1 MSRVNPESHNRTTY
15 IILKGGG
22 GIGALGNPIV
32 GADGSILAVDVVR
45 TGHGYTFPPIVTA
58 KDDGN
63 YGNGAV
69 LKEAVL
75 GELVIIDDELAIQ
88 STDGSISYGLTFGS
102 NIGSIRGFDGG
113 TGGTGEIGD
122 GGDGGG
128 TGGGTGGG
136 GGGGLTEGGTD
147 GTGTGTDGGN
157 GGPGSGFNFRNDGSI
172 RGYRGTNRAQ
182 LYQYYDRADDYEE
195 YILTLEDPIPAG
207 TLWGPNGGLGGI

>member
-1 MSRVNPESHNRTTY
+1 M
-15 IILKGGG
+15 LKGGG

-69 LKEAVL
+69 LRAVL
-75 GELVIIDDELAIQ
+75 GELVIIDDELAINLLM
-88 STDGSISYGLTFGS
+88 DPLVMDVTFGS
-102 NIGSIRGFDGG
+102 NLGSIRGFDGG
-113 TGGTGEIGD
+113 TGGTGGD
-122 GGDGGG
+122 P
-128 TGGGTGGG
+128 GGG

-207 TLWGPNGGLGGI
+207 TLWGPNGEDLGEFDPVSVMGGGDPILQKFRSLRILFVH

>member
-1 MSRVNPESHNRTTY
+1 M
-15 IILKGGG
+15 
-22 GIGALGNPIV
+22 
-32 GADGSILAVDVVR
+32 
-45 TGHGYTFPPIVTA
+45 
-58 KDDGN
+58 
-63 YGNGAV
+63 
-69 LKEAVL
+69 
-75 GELVIIDDELAIQ
+75 
-88 STDGSISYGLTFGS
+88 TFGS

-207 TLWGPNGGLGGI
+207 TLWGPNGEDLGEFDPVSVMGGGDPILQEVQEFEDIVRLLEGGFFHTRKYKPAKISSSEPKVGGGWHHVDDTTYLKRGLR